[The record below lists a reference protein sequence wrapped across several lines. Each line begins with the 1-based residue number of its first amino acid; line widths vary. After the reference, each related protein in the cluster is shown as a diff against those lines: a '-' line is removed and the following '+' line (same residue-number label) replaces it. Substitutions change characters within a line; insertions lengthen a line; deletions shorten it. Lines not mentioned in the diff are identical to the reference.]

1 MEIDDRYFQIN
12 KSRVAFVNRA
22 YKTIAGSTLLRIL
35 VTLKKMSKG
44 LILSRRNTINC
55 TNKLMS
61 SQRIQ
66 CVPSRKLPSSVWAT
80 LTMRSHLPIRILRD
94 QKSVTLRGTGN
105 RDIPHVPP
113 SKQDYL
119 APFIP
124 SRVVERITWAAC
136 ILSGILLHVEIGT
149 SASRIESLLVA
160 SILKKSQEVLLSSI
174 PADLP
179 SGIIDTKH
187 SKVNVSGL
195 KFKRWKWSLRD
206 GLHL

>member
-1 MEIDDRYFQIN
+1 M
-12 KSRVAFVNRA
+12 
-22 YKTIAGSTLLRIL
+22 
-35 VTLKKMSKG
+35 
-44 LILSRRNTINC
+44 
-55 TNKLMS
+55 
-61 SQRIQ
+61 
-66 CVPSRKLPSSVWAT
+66 
-80 LTMRSHLPIRILRD
+80 
-94 QKSVTLRGTGN
+94 
-105 RDIPHVPP
+105 
-113 SKQDYL
+113 
-119 APFIP
+119 
-124 SRVVERITWAAC
+124 
-136 ILSGILLHVEIGT
+136 SGILLHVEIGT